1 MAAELKEGISTT
13 YSNVS
18 YSLYYVR
25 KCKVFKLPFSQAYD
39 INFGFSASFDNT
51 CTYFHLIFQPMK
63 DIYLIFFKIKGR
75 EKYREGRKSG
85 QESTKWM
92 GKKREV
98 T

>member
-1 MAAELKEGISTT
+1 MS
-13 YSNVS
+13 
-18 YSLYYVR
+18 
-25 KCKVFKLPFSQAYD
+25 PAYD
-39 INFGFSASFDNT
+39 INFGFGASFDNT

-63 DIYLIFFKIKGR
+63 DINLTFFKINGR

-92 GKKREV
+92 GTKRGV